1 MQVRGSRSICK
12 TQDGQVATRKTI
24 VLVPSST
31 TTLLA
36 IVESMHTQGSKSK
49 GRTEDGRR
57 DASSLCPGLSG
68 RGMEHGKEGE
78 DRTRIHPGCAGD
90 KLGRTVAAC
99 QPWQGR
105 GREGLPEIKRLG
117 WYGRRPVAA
126 RSWGPSDVTALT
138 SEL

>member
-1 MQVRGSRSICK
+1 M
-12 TQDGQVATRKTI
+12 VAGVFAK
-24 VLVPSST
+24 VKMGNWQQGKPF
-31 TTLLA
+31 
-36 IVESMHTQGSKSK
+36 MHTQGSKSK

-105 GREGLPEIKRLG
+105 GREDARDKRLG

-126 RSWGPSDVTALT
+126 RSWGPWDVTALT
-138 SEL
+138 SERCSSSPLA